1 MDGTESQVLLLG
13 GFVSVFF
20 LISSFLALV
29 LVLFFPF
36 VLPCFF
42 SLVCLSSS
50 FFWSCFLLLALG
62 IEPDDI
68 PESEDVLEGL
78 DGLDFPLF
86 FLFFSSS
93 LSTSLSTLLST
104 SLSTSE
110 HMFLVFSFS
119 PWSTSEQML
128 LMLWWG

>member
-1 MDGTESQVLLLG
+1 MDGTESQVFLLG

-93 LSTSLSTLLST
+93 LSTSLST
-104 SLSTSE
+104 SE